1 MNDKERRDGRER
13 EAKKREERR
22 EEGMEG
28 GRDGERKGEGTLTV
42 VIW

>member
-13 EAKKREERR
+13 EVKKREERR

-28 GRDGERKGEGTLTV
+28 GRDRERKGEGMLTI

>member
-13 EAKKREERR
+13 EVKKREERR